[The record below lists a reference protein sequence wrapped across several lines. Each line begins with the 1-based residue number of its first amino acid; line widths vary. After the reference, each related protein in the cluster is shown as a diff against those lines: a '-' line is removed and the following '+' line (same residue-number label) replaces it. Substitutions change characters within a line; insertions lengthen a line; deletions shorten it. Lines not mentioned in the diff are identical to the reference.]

1 MERKHPYECMCTVT
15 IRILDDGV
23 EVSKAGEN
31 VTELPQEGTASG
43 IVIDTQKG
51 LVLTHASLLYPL
63 TASIRPGK
71 LKQLKQSGIVHG
83 KFFSEETEMIVM
95 LQNKSVDSKRE
106 TENLIKQNYNP
117 AALKCN
123 LNNENAV
130 LSHGAKLKSVFEC
143 KTLKRTLHHMM
154 PSDTW
159 QFVDGLPSDTGNHNN
174 QSKTTKSPK
183 DEEIFY
189 QLLPCFV
196 LLKLIDWSPF
206 EIDPRVR
213 RGLDNHIGDPVE
225 ICATPFGGLNPD
237 VFMNSRS
244 RGIISNVA
252 GPRNVLLMTDA
263 RCVPGS
269 EGGGLFHCQGKQRY
283 CYEAVDKNKA
293 DRSDQM
299 MLI

>member
-1 MERKHPYECMCTVT
+1 MQKMERKHPYDCMCTVT
-15 IRILDDGV
+15 IRILEDAV

-31 VTELPQEGTASG
+31 VVELPTEGTASG

-63 TASIRPGK
+63 TTNIRPGK

-83 KFFSEETEMIVM
+83 NIFMEDTEMAVL
-95 LQNKSVDSKRE
+95 LQNSSMNSKKE
-106 TENLIKQNYNP
+106 SENLIKQNYNP

-123 LNNENAV
+123 LNEESGV
-130 LSHGAKLKSVFEC
+130 ISHSAKLKSVFEC
-143 KTLKRTLHHMM
+143 KSLKRTLHRMM

-159 QFVDGLPSDTGNHNN
+159 QFVDGLPSDTGNHGNK
-174 QSKTTKSPK
+174 SKTSKSEK
-183 DEEIFY
+183 DEEMFY
-189 QLLPCFV
+189 HLLPCFV
-196 LLKLIDWSPF
+196 LLQLTDWSPF
-206 EIDPRVR
+206 EIDLRIR
-213 RGLDNHIGDPVE
+213 RGLDIHISDPVE

-252 GPRNVLLMTDA
+252 GPRNVLLLTDA

-269 EGGGLFHCQGKQRY
+269 EGGGLFYCQGKQRY
-283 CYEAVDKNKA
+283 P
-293 DRSDQM
+293 
-299 MLI
+299 LW